1 LIRGLSRRRV
11 VMIIECE
18 HCRSKF
24 NLDEKMLKKDGS
36 KVRCSMCKK
45 AFMAFPSPPEVDSS
59 VKSDTPV
66 VDFQE
71 TIALD
76 SPLISKDGGVAP
88 QEPSLEKGIEEEIL
102 GEDKA
107 EAGLFHGAPEEIKIE
122 PEEEEPLGDET
133 EEKVPGVLAKEAEEA
148 PIEEEVPQGEE
159 APRKKKGLISR
170 IWPII
175 LVIVLLILAGITAL
189 YLTAPTLLPR
199 SITKAISPDE
209 RETKDAGVRRLLFKG
224 VSGTFVESQKE
235 GQLFV
240 IKGMV
245 VNSYSKNR
253 RFVLVKGA
261 ILNDQGKVVKEKL
274 AYAGNSF
281 KDDQLRKMTLEEI
294 NQALKDRSGQGNAN
308 ENIEAGGTIPFM
320 VVFSDLPDNLSEFT
334 VETVSSSPTS

>member
-1 LIRGLSRRRV
+1 
-11 VMIIECE
+11 MIIECE
-18 HCRSKF
+18 HCQSKF
-24 NLDEKMLKKDGS
+24 NLDEKMLKVDGS

-45 AFMAFPSPPEVDSS
+45 AFMAFPSLPEVESS
-59 VKSDTPV
+59 DEGDASV

-76 SPLISKDGGVAP
+76 SPLIAKDGGAAP
-88 QEPSLEKGIEEEIL
+88 EEPHREKGIEEEIF
-102 GEDKA
+102 GEGDA
-107 EAGLFHGAPEEIKIE
+107 EAGSLDGTPEEIRIE
-122 PEEEEPLGDET
+122 PEVEELLGDET
-133 EEKVPGVLAKEAEEA
+133 EEKAPGEEQKGAEEEPLEEEA
-148 PIEEEVPQGEE
+148 PQVDE

-175 LVIVLLILAGITAL
+175 LVIVLIILAGITAL
-189 YLTAPTLLPR
+189 YLAAPTLLPR
-199 SITKAISPDE
+199 SITKAISPDQ
-209 RETKDAGVRRLLFKG
+209 REKTDAGVRRLLFKG

-281 KDDQLRKMTLEEI
+281 KDDQLKKLSLEEI

-320 VVFSDLPDNLSEFT
+320 VVFSELPDNLSEFT